1 MQRQISYHFRQ
12 DNKRRKKNKNKS
24 NWTDDS
30 EEKRLGYDGVRK
42 NYLYLL
48 EFIIYKWTPSL
59 ERLEEEKHA
68 SLQEILAVI
77 YFLHMTLL
85 IHPHQE
91 VILKLIDK
99 AHGRELQAK
108 KRDQVEPGDSD
119 PNYFWRLT
127 SGFLQDLKDLPL
139 PGLDKIVRACS
150 WLFRNYYNIG
160 NTSERIMLRHWY
172 AMDQTF
178 NAGVYSYP
186 VAFLSI
192 MIRHF
197 EIMSLAKLS
206 KPIKKIENNN
216 KTEEEE
222 VVEHNKEQ
230 EVVSSPK
237 QEAVAEQLAKEN
249 NNVN

>member
-1 MQRQISYHFRQ
+1 M
-12 DNKRRKKNKNKS
+12 
-24 NWTDDS
+24 
-30 EEKRLGYDGVRK
+30 
-42 NYLYLL
+42 
-48 EFIIYKWTPSL
+48 
-59 ERLEEEKHA
+59 
-68 SLQEILAVI
+68 
-77 YFLHMTLL
+77 
-85 IHPHQE
+85 
-91 VILKLIDK
+91 
-99 AHGRELQAK
+99 
-108 KRDQVEPGDSD
+108 
-119 PNYFWRLT
+119 
-127 SGFLQDLKDLPL
+127 
-139 PGLDKIVRACS
+139 RACS

-206 KPIKKIENNN
+206 KPIKKIENNSN